1 MPLFLSCPRGRRHV
15 MCHNTFFALSRY
27 HARLLAKFPR
37 QLLRDLL
44 ILGNDQRLKPH
55 SYVGR
60 SVSRQERGPND
71 SIPSRAGRNIADVL
85 HMCVILID

>member
-1 MPLFLSCPRGRRHV
+1 

-55 SYVGR
+55 SYVD
-60 SVSRQERGPND
+60 ERG
-71 SIPSRAGRNIADVL
+71 VE
-85 HMCVILID
+85 